1 MPCLSPTQGIGTV
14 CTKVARIFLWLS
26 FQTCAY
32 DSGAVMI
39 TKLESFETSLQQIES
54 IMGKSKFTEVRKS
67 SLFYTHAL
75 WFIRVSISSDII
87 PT

>member
-1 MPCLSPTQGIGTV
+1 MPFTYLPKESVTL
-14 CTKVARIFLWLS
+14 CTKVARIFWLS

-54 IMGKSKFTEVRKS
+54 IMGKSKFTEVRK
-67 SLFYTHAL
+67 YTG
-75 WFIRVSISSDII
+75 
-87 PT
+87 